1 MGTFLVCSKR
11 GRASCREVTPSDT
24 FREGGRLHS
33 CVMRTVLASLLCLFA
48 GLASAS
54 NYREVQRAVD
64 DDQLLA
70 SAGVTP
76 ADAQVRKQC
85 TAALVE
91 TDDPPE
97 FFDCVYVQTEKDLNL
112 FSLEDGYLMS
122 ELQLKLHNM
131 DGVALQHMGKYSQV
145 QIFSRNQVT
154 ALYIHGKGW
163 IDPAATESVYQWLTA
178 HGVPAREPRKWI
190 GP

>member
-1 MGTFLVCSKR
+1 
-11 GRASCREVTPSDT
+11 
-24 FREGGRLHS
+24 
-33 CVMRTVLASLLCLFA
+33 MRIVIASLLCLFA
-48 GLASAS
+48 GLASAT
-54 NYREVQRAVD
+54 NYRDVQRAVE

-70 SAGVTP
+70 SAGVP
-76 ADAQVRKQC
+76 LAEAQVRKQC

-131 DGVALQHMGKYSQV
+131 DGVALQRMGKYSQV

-163 IDPAATESVYQWLTA
+163 IDPKATESVYQWLTA

>member
-1 MGTFLVCSKR
+1 MRIPMLISLSLSLSLV
-11 GRASCREVTPSDT
+11 
-24 FREGGRLHS
+24 
-33 CVMRTVLASLLCLFA
+33 A
-48 GLASAS
+48 GVCAAS
-54 NYREVQRAVD
+54 NYRDVQRAVD
-64 DDQLLA
+64 DDQLLQT
-70 SAGVTP
+70 AGVTP
-76 ADAQVRKQC
+76 AEAQLRKQC
-85 TAALVE
+85 SAAVIE

-122 ELQLKLHNM
+122 ELQLKVQAM

-145 QIFSRNQVT
+145 QIFSGDRVT
-154 ALYIHGKGW
+154 ALYIHGKRW
-163 IDPAATESVYQWLTA
+163 IDPAQTDGVYRWLTE

>member
-1 MGTFLVCSKR
+1 MSVLFSLVLV
-11 GRASCREVTPSDT
+11 ASVAAASSYRDVKKAVQDD
-24 FREGGRLHS
+24 
-33 CVMRTVLASLLCLFA
+33 VLL
-48 GLASAS
+48 
-54 NYREVQRAVD
+54 Q
-64 DDQLLA
+64 

-76 ADAQVRKQC
+76 SEARLREQC
-85 TAALVE
+85 SAAVVE

-122 ELQLKLHNM
+122 ELQLTLTNM

-145 QIFSRNQVT
+145 QIFSGKRV
-154 ALYIHGKGW
+154 AAFYLHGDRW
-163 IDPAATESVYQWLTA
+163 IDPARTEAAYRWLTE
-178 HGVPAREPRKWI
+178 HGVREHQPRKWI